1 MLGHST
7 PRRFALLLALTS
19 SLFAAQAAEVSSA
32 ERVETTPGLSPDAVR
47 GVFNRR
53 RQELARCMR
62 LTYFRKVDDP
72 KAKADSRDEWEN
84 VVWKELPDTDDRIQ
98 LRFTLSP
105 EGRVVKGDARDTS
118 FSVRG
123 LYLYTTCVENI
134 IETWSFPPFPS
145 GGMEPGARKVTVQ
158 VEVWARFRTTAA
170 ERQAA
175 LTRIRE
181 DLTALCGTLSALGT
195 PNQPP
200 AQEQWVAAISRFL
213 AERGPRMDL
222 GVGQGIKVMSELP
235 VEDGFRIF
243 ESVMEESMG
252 SRIECP
258 VVRSWLKQR

>member
-62 LTYFRKVDDP
+62 LTYLRKVNDP
-72 KAKADSRDEWEN
+72 NAKADSRDEWES
-84 VVWKELPDTDDRIQ
+84 VVWKELPDTDDRVQ
-98 LRFTLSP
+98 LRFALSP
-105 EGRVVKGDARDTS
+105 EGRVVKGDARDAF

-123 LYLYTTCVENI
+123 LYLYTSCVENI

-145 GGMEPGARKVTVQ
+145 GGMEPGAMKVTVQ

-170 ERQAA
+170 ERQTA
-175 LTRIRE
+175 LTRMRE
-181 DLTALCGTLSALGT
+181 ELTALCGALSALGT

-200 AQEQWVAAISRFL
+200 AREQWVAAISRFL
-213 AERGPRMDL
+213 AERGPRLDPGLHPGIEAM
-222 GVGQGIKVMSELP
+222 GQLL
-235 VEDGFRIF
+235 VEDGFHIY
-243 ESVMEESMG
+243 ESMTESAIG
-252 SRIECP
+252 ARIECP
-258 VVRSWLKQR
+258 VVRSWLKKE